1 MIAGEKNAAK
11 KAQFFEYLNNAS
23 NAPVTQNTLK

>member
-11 KAQFFEYLNNAS
+11 KAQFFEYLNNVS
-23 NAPVTQNTLK
+23 NDQVTQNALN